1 MRNKIEFTLQKNI
14 LKYVS
19 IQNYYFLMQYKY
31 KHSIIE
37 SQCILYTL
45 EQSFT
50 ILLDYFNLHSFQL
63 NHITE
68 GAYFLKVCPL
78 FMLFFPISNGQANGR
93 SIRPS

>member
-1 MRNKIEFTLQKNI
+1 
-14 LKYVS
+14 
-19 IQNYYFLMQYKY
+19 MQYKY

-63 NHITE
+63 NHIQRGHTSSKY
-68 GAYFLKVCPL
+68 APSLCYSFLSQTVKRTDDQFVLHDVPESQ
-78 FMLFFPISNGQANGR
+78 IV
-93 SIRPS
+93 